1 MKYLCPCGVLCYIH
15 AAHMIVGDSQRLYRV
30 PLSLWDPVLQVARK
44 IVGGLLQKITYNDWL
59 PLILDSGR
67 RANHGLRP
75 LPAGQQS
82 NFYNPNVDATIRNV
96 FATAAFR
103 FGHSLIR
110 TTMSQVGG
118 NGDGFSLIRTPCPR

>member
-1 MKYLCPCGVLCYIH
+1 MKCSFLCGVLCYIH
-15 AAHMIVGDSQRLYRV
+15 AAHMIVGDSQRLYRE

-67 RANHGLRP
+67 RARYGLRP

-82 NFYNPNVDATIRNV
+82 NFYNPNVDASIRNV

-110 TTMSQVGG
+110 TTMSQVDGG
-118 NGDGFSLIRTPCPR
+118 GGGFSLIKTPCPR